1 MHAQGVF
8 ECTCLDD
15 KHSEKKLITAVVSI
29 GLAAVGLV
37 WLKLTLGEHIWRAAP
52 GVAWRAAVGVGVG
65 ITSVVP
71 SVWLAFV
78 GSNWML
84 TIHAISALKDGFF
97 VQRSEQRAL
106 FVEQLHWP
114 LAAYMAPLLSVPLVT
129 LHCAAFRFLKWWPR
143 VMASVAGLVAAC
155 GILYLQHLSE
165 EQHKLEQLL
174 DTMTRG
180 QNAPRYK
187 TRALRALGRLCNG
200 AKVVF
205 LAVVM
210 AVGADEQIREKLRDT
225 RGENPD
231 QSRVSRASII

>member
-15 KHSEKKLITAVVSI
+15 KLSEKKLITAVVII

-97 VQRSEQRAL
+97 VQRSEERAL
-106 FVEQLHWP
+106 FAQQLHWP
-114 LAAYMAPLLSVPLVT
+114 AALYMAPLLSAPLVT

-143 VMASVAGLVAAC
+143 VMASVDGLVAAC
-155 GILYLQHLSE
+155 GVLHLQHLSE

-174 DTMTRG
+174 DTMT
-180 QNAPRYK
+180 
-187 TRALRALGRLCNG
+187 
-200 AKVVF
+200 AK
-205 LAVVM
+205 
-210 AVGADEQIREKLRDT
+210 
-225 RGENPD
+225 
-231 QSRVSRASII
+231 

>member
-1 MHAQGVF
+1 
-8 ECTCLDD
+8 
-15 KHSEKKLITAVVSI
+15 
-29 GLAAVGLV
+29 
-37 WLKLTLGEHIWRAAP
+37 
-52 GVAWRAAVGVGVG
+52 
-65 ITSVVP
+65 
-71 SVWLAFV
+71 
-78 GSNWML
+78 ML

-143 VMASVAGLVAAC
+143 VMASVGGLVAAC
-155 GILYLQHLSE
+155 GVLHLQHLSE

-187 TRALRALGRLCNG
+187 TRALRALGRLCNE
-200 AKVVF
+200 AISMA
-205 LAVVM
+205 LAFSFWH
-210 AVGADEQIREKLRDT
+210 AVGADEQIRERNSETHGVKRHT
-225 RGENPD
+225 
-231 QSRVSRASII
+231 QSRLDI

>member
-1 MHAQGVF
+1 MHAQGVI

-15 KHSEKKLITAVVSI
+15 KHSEKKLITAVVI
-29 GLAAVGLV
+29 TGLALVGLA

-97 VQRSEQRAL
+97 VQRSEERAL
-106 FVEQLHWP
+106 FAQQLHWP
-114 LAAYMAPLLSVPLVT
+114 AALYMAPLLSAPLVT

-143 VMASVAGLVAAC
+143 AMASVDGLVAAC
-155 GILYLQHLSE
+155 GALHLQHLSE

-174 DTMTRG
+174 DTMTAETA
-180 QNAPRYK
+180 NYYK
-187 TRALRALGRLCNG
+187 TRARLTRALGHLCNE
-200 AKVVF
+200 AKW
-205 LAVVM
+205 M
-210 AVGADEQIREKLRDT
+210 AVAIYYWRNTT
-225 RGENPD
+225 RGDANPER
-231 QSRVSRASII
+231 QSRRLDI

>member
-15 KHSEKKLITAVVSI
+15 KHSEKLITAVVII

-97 VQRSEQRAL
+97 VQRSKQRAL

-155 GILYLQHLSE
+155 GVLHLQHLSE

-174 DTMTRG
+174 DTMTKSK
-180 QNAPRYK
+180 NARRPK
-187 TRALRALGRLCNG
+187 TRALTWALGRLCNE
-200 AKVVF
+200 AISMALAFTF
-205 LAVVM
+205 LAC
-210 AVGADEQIREKLRDT
+210 R
-225 RGENPD
+225 
-231 QSRVSRASII
+231 

>member
-1 MHAQGVF
+1 MDWITDKTPGMHAQGVF

-15 KHSEKKLITAVVSI
+15 KHSEKKLITAVVII
-29 GLAAVGLV
+29 GLAAVGLA
-37 WLKLTLGEHIWRAAP
+37 WLKLTLAEASAKVPQVGQHIWRAAP

-114 LAAYMAPLLSVPLVT
+114 LAAYMAPLLSAPLVT
-129 LHCAAFRFLKWWPR
+129 LHCAAFRFLEWWPR

-200 AKVVF
+200 ATSMA
-205 LAVVM
+205 LAFFWQW
-210 AVGADEQIREKLRDT
+210 GETSIEQ
-225 RGENPD
+225 
-231 QSRVSRASII
+231 